1 MSFVSELHDLLLTPL
16 GTSMQNMSRS
26 ILSCGVILTL
36 IACGKDSPKADTA
49 QTVVVPPTAAG
60 AAPRNALTDLRWIVG
75 AFRGEGAQG
84 TTQAP
89 FFERYSLVGD
99 STLVVESFKDSTL
112 KGVPDSTRYVLRGD
126 SLTSPDAAATNVSP
140 GSVTFSSRKNR
151 ALAWT
156 WRRDDDSTWTAIIVN
171 AVPNAPPKTRV
182 YRMARRK

>member
-1 MSFVSELHDLLLTPL
+1 MQKMSGSTLCL
-16 GTSMQNMSRS
+16 GVA
-26 ILSCGVILTL
+26 LSLV
-36 IACGKDSPKADTA
+36 ACGKESPKADTA
-49 QTVVVPPTAAG
+49 QIVVVPPSPAG
-60 AAPRNALTDLRWIVG
+60 VASKNALTDLRWIVG
-75 AFRGEGAQG
+75 AFRGAGGQG
-84 TTQAP
+84 TVQAP

-126 SLTSPDAAATNVSP
+126 SLTSPEAAATNVSP

-151 ALAWT
+151 ELAWT

-182 YRMARRK
+182 YRMAKIK

>member
-1 MSFVSELHDLLLTPL
+1 
-16 GTSMQNMSRS
+16 MQNVSRS
-26 ILSCGVILTL
+26 ILSLGVVLTL
-36 IACGKDSPKADTA
+36 TACGKESPKADTA

-60 AAPRNALTDLRWIVG
+60 VAPHTALTDLRWIVG
-75 AFRGEGAQG
+75 SFRGAGAQG
-84 TTQAP
+84 TVQAP

-112 KGVPDSTRYVLRGD
+112 KGAADSTRYVLHGD

-151 ALAWT
+151 DLAWT
-156 WRRDDDSTWTAIIVN
+156 WRRDDDNTWTAIIVN

-182 YRMARRK
+182 YHMARLK